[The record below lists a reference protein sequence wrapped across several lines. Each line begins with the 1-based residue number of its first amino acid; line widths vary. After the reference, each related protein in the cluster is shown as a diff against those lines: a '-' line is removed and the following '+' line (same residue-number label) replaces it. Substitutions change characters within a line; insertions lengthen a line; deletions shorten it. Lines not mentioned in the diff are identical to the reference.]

1 MREMPG
7 PGSGT
12 AGAALTAGAQQI
24 RAAMATLAQAIE
36 RIGTPRLFGTRRAAR
51 RSRQRPTPVS
61 IPGLG
66 RDGAGYPS
74 APPARRLF
82 PEGHDDL
89 VVAVEDQVEP
99 VGVVHDAGDAVGRRD
114 GAEAARQFLGGDDPC
129 AGRTLFDELLADQ
142 VLAVVRL
149 DLGLGLAG
157 DLLELDRVGAG
168 ADAIELKQIPGKAEA
183 KIKANDGKDL
193 IGKKFVEKGPAGA
206 GVVTAEELPRGFR
219 TITPT
224 HGVAGI
230 VHNPNRLNLILD
242 GDNKIVM
249 AFWE

>member
-1 MREMPG
+1 MPFFYG
-7 PGSGT
+7 KPADEVLDLQFIATSPQQSQKAEGFVPVSAIFTLDNTSAYKGIRVR
-12 AGAALTAGAQQI
+12 AGAN
-24 RAAMATLAQAIE
+24 
-36 RIGTPRLFGTRRAAR
+36 
-51 RSRQRPTPVS
+51 
-61 IPGLG
+61 
-66 RDGAGYPS
+66 
-74 APPARRLF
+74 
-82 PEGHDDL
+82 
-89 VVAVEDQVEP
+89 
-99 VGVVHDAGDAVGRRD
+99 
-114 GAEAARQFLGGDDPC
+114 
-129 AGRTLFDELLADQ
+129 
-142 VLAVVRL
+142 
-149 DLGLGLAG
+149 
-157 DLLELDRVGAG
+157 
-168 ADAIELKQIPGKAEA
+168 AIELKQIPGKAEA